1 MPSCWGKG
9 ELYHSFKQTL
19 LTNKHQ
25 KIYATVGSEEK
36 IQYLVEHCSL
46 SRDDIFNSRDDSFV
60 QGVIKATSGKGVDIV
75 LNSLAAKL
83 LHASWQCVASFGK
96 MIELGKIDF
105 STNAS
110 LSMTPFAKNRAFIG
124 VDLLDLASERPD
136 LLKRY
141 VVKQFFYENIGLT
154 ISYCCMQL
162 TAGCSGMVPRRK
174 T

>member
-1 MPSCWGKG
+1 M
-9 ELYHSFKQTL
+9 
-19 LTNKHQ
+19 
-25 KIYATVGSEEK
+25 
-36 IQYLVEHCSL
+36 EHCSL

-60 QGVIKATSGKGVDIV
+60 QGVIKATSGKGVDLV

-136 LLKRY
+136 LLRRY
-141 VVKQFFYENIGLT
+141 VVVIASSIKTHWIND

-162 TAGCSGMVPRRK
+162 TTGCSGMVPRRK